1 MCEGL
6 PSRRY
11 PLRELLN
18 NWEDN
23 SAEEE
28 RIKEAFTKL
37 SAETIA
43 KLVEEEPD
51 IYTIEDV
58 KVRYR

>member
-1 MCEGL
+1 M
-6 PSRRY
+6 RKY
-11 PLRELLN
+11 PLRELPHDL
-18 NWEDN
+18 EDN
-23 SAEEE
+23 PDEEE
-28 RIKEAFTKL
+28 KILEAFTRH

-58 KVRYR
+58 KVRYG

>member
-11 PLRELLN
+11 PLRELPHGL
-18 NWEDN
+18 EDN
-23 SAEEE
+23 PDEEE
-28 RIKEAFTKL
+28 KTVEAFTRL

-43 KLVEEEPD
+43 KLIEEEPD
-51 IYTIEDV
+51 TYTIEDV
-58 KVRYR
+58 KVRYG

>member
-11 PLRELLN
+11 PLRELPHDL
-18 NWEDN
+18 EDN
-23 SAEEE
+23 PDEEE
-28 RIKEAFTKL
+28 KTVEAFTMQ

-58 KVRYR
+58 KVGYG